1 MKNKILSILLV
12 FVASIAYTQMESANW
27 FFGENAGLTFKN
39 YLPEAITD
47 GSLSTMEAC
56 SSISDQQ
63 GHLMFYT
70 DGISVWDNT
79 HNLMPH
85 GDMLLGNP
93 SSSQSGIVVARPAS
107 DNLYYIFT
115 IDDVAHGTG
124 GSYGI
129 NYSLVDM
136 RLLNWKGDVVDTVKN
151 VNLTKPMCEKLAA
164 VGHANG
170 LDTWVITQKWGTN
183 NIYSYLVTNE
193 GVNETPVISEQG
205 QVISGFI
212 DNAKGY
218 MKVSP
223 NGEVLAKANAGMNN
237 VEIFDFNNTTGIV
250 SNARVITDIPGEPYG
265 IEFSPDNKLLYVSSW
280 KDHGGKYLLQY
291 DLEAGSIDDIIA
303 SQYIVATG
311 TEGALQIAPD
321 NRIYVAMA
329 NMGSLSRVNQPN
341 KIGADCDFEYATV
354 SLGGRT
360 CRWGLPDFISSIF
373 LGVGKAEINSDKTNI
388 ISINP
393 NPNKGIFQ
401 ITASLVLDYPFVTVY
416 DNYSS
421 EVFHRKINAR
431 LDTFEPIN
439 IDLDFLRAGHYVL
452 LIKTK
457 NNSFTEKLILE

>member
-12 FVASIAYTQMESANW
+12 FAVSIANAQMESANW

-47 GSLSTMEAC
+47 GSLSTMEGC
-56 SSISDQQ
+56 SSISDQE
-63 GHLMFYT
+63 GHLLFYT
-70 DGISVWDNT
+70 DGITVWNKD
-79 HNLMPH
+79 HQQMPH
-85 GDMLLGNP
+85 GNNLLGNP
-93 SSSQSGIVVARPAS
+93 SSSQSGIIVARPAS
-107 DNLYYIFT
+107 DNLYYMFT
-115 IDDVAHGTG
+115 IDDVAQGPG

-170 LDTWVITQKWGTN
+170 LNIWLIAQKWGTN
-183 NIYSYLVTNE
+183 HIYSYLITNE
-193 GVNETPVISEQG
+193 GINETPIISELG
-205 QVISGFI
+205 LVINGNI

-223 NGEVLAKANAGMNN
+223 NGEVLAKANAGMKN
-237 VEIFDFNNTTGIV
+237 VEIFDFNNATGIV
-250 SNARVITDIPGEPYG
+250 SNARLITGILGEPYG

-280 KDHGGKYLLQY
+280 KDHVGKYLLQY
-291 DLEAGSIDDIIA
+291 DLEAGNIDDIIA

-321 NRIYVAMA
+321 NRIYVAM
-329 NMGSLSRVNQPN
+329 NNSGSLSRINQPN
-341 KIGADCDFEYATV
+341 KIGVDCDFEYAIV

-373 LGVGKAEINSDKTNI
+373 LGVGKAENNSDKTNI
-388 ISINP
+388 ISIKP
-393 NPNKGIFQ
+393 NPNKGTFQ
-401 ITASLVLDYPFVTVY
+401 ISASLGLDCPVVTVY

-421 EVFHRKINAR
+421 EVFHRKIKAR
-431 LDTFEPIN
+431 LDPSEPIN
-439 IDLDFLRAGHYVL
+439 IDVDFLRAGHYVL
-452 LIKTK
+452 FIKTK
-457 NNSFTEKLILE
+457 NNSFTEKLIVE